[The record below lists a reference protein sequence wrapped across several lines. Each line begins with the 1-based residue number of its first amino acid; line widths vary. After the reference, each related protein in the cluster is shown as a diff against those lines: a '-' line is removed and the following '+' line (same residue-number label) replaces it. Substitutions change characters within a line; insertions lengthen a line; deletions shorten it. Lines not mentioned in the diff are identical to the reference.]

1 MGKTLKYVK
10 EFDFGPQ
17 KTFVKGYFRGGYAKG
32 GKSCDEPGYAKGGMK
47 EPSTGESYSSRAA
60 MLKHERRESPRM
72 EREEVMKKTVAKD
85 VAPKG
90 GLGMVQNRGSLG
102 VRMNKNPGE
111 RRGVPVAPNLP
122 MIPPGAGGMKKGGA
136 VPKKGAHKVGKVM
149 KEFAAGKLHSGS
161 KSGPIVK
168 NPKQAIAIGI
178 SEARAAA
185 RKK

>member
-17 KTFVKGYFRGGYAKG
+17 MTYVKGYARGGYNKG
-32 GKSCDEPGYAKGGMK
+32 GKACDAPGYAKGGVK

-60 MLKHERRESPRM
+60 MMKHERRESPRM

-90 GLGMVQNRGSLG
+90 GLGMLQNRGSLG

-122 MIPPGAGGMKKGGA
+122 MINPAMKKGGA
-136 VPKKGAHKVGKVM
+136 VPKKGAYKVGKVM
-149 KEFAAGKLHSGS
+149 SEFAAGKLHSGS
-161 KSGPIVK
+161 KSGPVVK
-168 NPKQAIAIGI
+168 NRKQAIAIGI